1 MRYAP
6 PVLDFYGVHQC
17 AITSIWF
24 LAMFC
29 LLLKYLSSK
38 KKFFQI
44 AFWVMSPIRL
54 KNPKP
59 DILTCLF

>member
-1 MRYAP
+1 MRYTP

-29 LLLKYLSSK
+29 LLKISIEQN
-38 KKFFQI
+38 KFFQI